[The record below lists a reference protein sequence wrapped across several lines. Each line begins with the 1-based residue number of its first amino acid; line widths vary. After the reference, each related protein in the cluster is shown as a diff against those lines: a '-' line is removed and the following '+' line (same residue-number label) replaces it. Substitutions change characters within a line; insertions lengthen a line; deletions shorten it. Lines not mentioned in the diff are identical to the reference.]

1 MWQKSIKLLH
11 LQITPN
17 SKHFK
22 LSHSPFCR
30 LNKIHFNC
38 HNCLFAIYCCGCF
51 CGAALCKTKL
61 ENFSFVFSQ
70 ARSKLASK
78 HNFRSWCLVELLILG
93 WRIRRSEKLFLAVT
107 NWIMHAHCS
116 DQLKFETQF
125 IALCLNQFLPPSNS
139 PWLGLRIKEAVK
151 CENCGELFWW
161 LIN

>member
-93 WRIRRSEKLFLAVT
+93 WRIRRSEKLFLA
-107 NWIMHAHCS
+107 
-116 DQLKFETQF
+116 LKGYETF
-125 IALCLNQFLPPSNS
+125 MRVWNQFSSWPAN
-139 PWLGLRIKEAVK
+139 KDCVAVHT
-151 CENCGELFWW
+151 
-161 LIN
+161 